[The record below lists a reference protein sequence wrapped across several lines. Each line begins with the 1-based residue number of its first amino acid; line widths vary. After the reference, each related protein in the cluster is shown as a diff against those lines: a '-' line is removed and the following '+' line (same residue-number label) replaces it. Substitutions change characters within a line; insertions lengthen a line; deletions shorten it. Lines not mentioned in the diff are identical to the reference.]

1 MLKIYHKN
9 RYIDQWNRIESSEVN
24 PCIYGQL
31 IYDKEGKN
39 MQWRK
44 DSFFNKKSG
53 ENWTARCK
61 RMKLKHPLIPY
72 TKINSKWFK
81 ELNVRQDSIK
91 LLEETQAEHSLT

>member
-44 DSFFNKKSG
+44 DSFFNKRS
-53 ENWTARCK
+53 
-61 RMKLKHPLIPY
+61 
-72 TKINSKWFK
+72 
-81 ELNVRQDSIK
+81 
-91 LLEETQAEHSLT
+91 